1 MENVIIDEMKFF
13 TIGKYEFQVV
23 PVSQFNVYFL
33 VGSLGEDVY
42 QPMRKKGWDMNPLSL
57 GSEGTIILYDSPR
70 DALQDALV
78 FVHHI
83 EFYEKQQGKK

>member
-23 PVSQFNVYFL
+23 QVEPFDVYFM

-42 QPMRKKGWDMNPLSL
+42 QPMKKEPWKDFSL
-57 GSEGTIILYDSPR
+57 ELGGDGTIILYDNPR
-70 DALQDALV
+70 DALQDAMTY
-78 FVHHI
+78 VHHV
-83 EFYEKQQGKK
+83 ELSEKYKAKK